1 MVPHV
6 NSVTKTCFYYL
17 ALISRICTF
26 LDREST
32 KSLVHALVIS
42 RLDYANSLLYGLPN
56 SVLKKLQR
64 VQNSAVRLIFGA
76 GSRDH
81 ITPLRR
87 ELHWLPIDKRLDFKI
102 ALYTFRCLNGL
113 APTYLSCLVSPYV
126 SPQSLRVRP
135 AQVGSLIPPS
145 VRTKRF
151 GGRAFSSAAPT
162 VWNSLPVE
170 LRTETELGQF
180 RGKLKHYLFNS
191 L

>member
-1 MVPHV
+1 MLFWFGLVLCHFYRQDCQHFAAFLSWTYSVHNLGVLLDSNLTMVPHV

-102 ALYTFRCLNGL
+102 AL
-113 APTYLSCLVSPYV
+113 
-126 SPQSLRVRP
+126 
-135 AQVGSLIPPS
+135 
-145 VRTKRF
+145 
-151 GGRAFSSAAPT
+151 
-162 VWNSLPVE
+162 
-170 LRTETELGQF
+170 
-180 RGKLKHYLFNS
+180 
-191 L
+191 